1 MRPAIIHYGNKNE
14 SRRSERSFVRVIVV
28 AVFIS
33 VQLTGNSDDKKA
45 KKGEKKRK
53 KERYHNAFSLSL
65 SLILLVHITAFYVIQ
80 KQWFDRMLHYKRRHA
95 TIVVRIVVEKFSES
109 EISCL
114 REDRVLLMWVGIEK
128 GKWDGKRK
136 WKIEGRMNIVKG
148 LLSCNYYRLA
158 WRLEEVLLYLRD

>member
-65 SLILLVHITAFYVIQ
+65 SHSTRTYHGV
-80 KQWFDRMLHYKRRHA
+80 
-95 TIVVRIVVEKFSES
+95 
-109 EISCL
+109 L
-114 REDRVLLMWVGIEK
+114 RNTKAMIRQDVAL
-128 GKWDGKRK
+128 
-136 WKIEGRMNIVKG
+136 
-148 LLSCNYYRLA
+148 
-158 WRLEEVLLYLRD
+158 